1 MCGGGGGADKNVGR
15 AAREQAALARE
26 QLEWFKT
33 EYAKTAGDR
42 QSASDRANQI
52 SDFQMGQM
60 REQDAR
66 ADQAYAYEQK
76 YTRPIQERMATE
88 ALNYDTPERRAAAA
102 QAASADVQMNASN
115 QSNILSRN
123 LARSGIN
130 PASAQSV
137 NAQKLASLQ
146 TAANT
151 VSAMNGARTQVEQIG
166 YGRMADAINMGQG
179 VSQRGVQ
186 ASSMAQGAGT
196 AAIGAQGAGLGA
208 LTSGLGGV
216 QGAYG
221 TAGQML
227 NASGN
232 LYAQNAQAANQA
244 SAANG
249 QMVGGLASAAMTAAV
264 VY

>member
-1 MCGGGGGADKNVGR
+1 MCGGGGADKNVGR

-26 QLEWFKT
+26 QLDWFKS
-33 EYAKTAGDR
+33 EYDKTAGDR
-42 QSASDRANQI
+42 TAAATRANEV

-66 ADQAYAYEQK
+66 ADEAYAYEQK

-102 QAASADVQMNASN
+102 NAAAADVQMAASN
-115 QSNILSRN
+115 QQGVLSRN
-123 LARSGIN
+123 LSRAGVN

-137 NAQKLASLQ
+137 QAQQMASL
-146 TAANT
+146 TNAANT
-151 VSAMNGARTQVEQIG
+151 AGAMNNARTQVEAVG
-166 YGRMADAINMGQG
+166 YGRMADAIGMGQG

-196 AAIGAQGAGLGA
+196 AAIGAQAAGLGA
-208 LTSGLGGV
+208 RTSGLGGM
-216 QGAYG
+216 QQAYS
-221 TAGQML
+221 TAGSML
-227 NASGN
+227 NQSGN

-249 QMVGGLASAAMTAAV
+249 QMMGGVASAAMMAAV
-264 VY
+264 VF